1 MRIIKKILL
10 GLVVLVALL
19 LLVALFI
26 PKTYTV
32 SVSETI
38 NAPKQVVFDY
48 VKLVKNQE
56 KYSEWVLADSIKK
69 PTYTGVDGAVG
80 FISAWDSEITGS
92 GEQEITKITSDRIDV
107 DLRFKKPMEGNQ
119 KAATILEAIS
129 ENQTKI
135 TADFYGNDPYPFNI
149 LSIIGKNIIK
159 ETETQNLK
167 NLKVIL
173 EKK

>member
-1 MRIIKKILL
+1 MKILKKILI
-10 GLVVLVALL
+10 VLFVLIALL
-19 LLVALFI
+19 LIIALFV

-69 PTYTGVDGAVG
+69 PKYTGVDGTVG
-80 FISAWDSEITGS
+80 FVSAWDSEITGS
-92 GEQEITKITSDRIDV
+92 GEQEITKISPDRIDV

-135 TADFYGNDPYPFNI
+135 TADFYGNDPYPFNL
-149 LSIIGKNIIK
+149 LSFIGKNIIK
-159 ETETQNLK
+159 DTETKNLK